1 MYRGAMQSSGREPSM
16 EDILASIKKVIAEEK
31 ELRTIVR
38 PAASTDEDQ
47 VAEGEFASDDDV
59 LELDQPLA
67 PAMDLGPPLIDEH
80 AAGKSRQALE
90 QLQTVAATVP
100 AAPPSAN
107 PLEDIIREMLRP
119 MLKQWLDEH
128 LPQMVDEHVKR
139 EISRITG
146 RPL

>member
-1 MYRGAMQSSGREPSM
+1 MQSPAREPSM

-31 ELRTIVR
+31 ELRGSVPPVDTV
-38 PAASTDEDQ
+38 EDAPLA
-47 VAEGEFASDDDV
+47 VETSEPGEDV

-67 PAMDLGPPLIDEH
+67 PPMDLGPPLVDELV
-80 AAGKSRQALE
+80 AGQSRQKLE
-90 QLQTVAATVP
+90 ALQTVAATIPP
-100 AAPPSAN
+100 APAVN
-107 PLEDIIREMLRP
+107 PLEEIIREMLRP

>member
-1 MYRGAMQSSGREPSM
+1 MQTPGREPSM

-31 ELRTIVR
+31 ELRTSVR
-38 PAASTDEDQ
+38 PLESQGDEPLPEDQ
-47 VAEGEFASDDDV
+47 PADEDV
-59 LELDQPLA
+59 LELNEPLA
-67 PAMDLGPPLIDEH
+67 PPMDLGPPLVDDQV
-80 AAGKSRQALE
+80 AGQSRQKLE
-90 QLQTVAATVP
+90 VLQTVAASVP
-100 AAPPSAN
+100 PAPTTN
-107 PLEDIIREMLRP
+107 PLEEIIRGMLRP

>member
-1 MYRGAMQSSGREPSM
+1 MQSTGREPSM

-31 ELRTIVR
+31 ELRTVVR
-38 PAASTDEDQ
+38 PAGSADEHEQADS
-47 VAEGEFASDDDV
+47 EGESDDV

-80 AAGKSRQALE
+80 AAGKSRYALE
-90 QLQTVAATVP
+90 QLQTVAATAP
-100 AAPPSAN
+100 AAQPSAN

>member
-1 MYRGAMQSSGREPSM
+1 MQSPGREPSM
-16 EDILASIKKVIAEEK
+16 EDILASIKKVIAKEK
-31 ELRTIVR
+31 ELRTSAAPVDAVEDEPLPEEVS
-38 PAASTDEDQ
+38 PADE
-47 VAEGEFASDDDV
+47 DV

-67 PAMDLGPPLIDEH
+67 PPIDLGPPLVDDQ
-80 AAGKSRQALE
+80 AAGKSRLALE
-90 QLQTVAATVP
+90 ELQTVAATVP
-100 AAPPSAN
+100 PSSAVN
-107 PLEDIIREMLRP
+107 PLEEIIRGMLRP

>member
-1 MYRGAMQSSGREPSM
+1 MQTGREPSM

-31 ELRTIVR
+31 ELRTTAPIDAV
-38 PAASTDEDQ
+38 DEPLPEDSL
-47 VAEGEFASDDDV
+47 GEEPEV
-59 LELDQPLA
+59 LELNEPLA
-67 PAMDLGPPLIDEH
+67 PPADLGPPLLDENI
-80 AAGKSRQALE
+80 AGHSRDALE

-100 AAPPSAN
+100 AAPQVN
-107 PLEDIIREMLRP
+107 PLEDMVREMLRP

>member
-1 MYRGAMQSSGREPSM
+1 MQPPGREPSM

-31 ELRTIVR
+31 ELRTTVR
-38 PAASTDEDQ
+38 PAGSADDDESLPEDEGASE
-47 VAEGEFASDDDV
+47 DDV

-67 PAMDLGPPLIDEH
+67 PPMDLGPPLIDDQI
-80 AAGKSRQALE
+80 AGQSRQRLE
-90 QLQTVAATVP
+90 ALQTVAATI
-100 AAPPSAN
+100 PPVSSVN
-107 PLEDIIREMLRP
+107 PLEEIIREMLRP

-128 LPQMVDEHVKR
+128 LPHMVDEHVKR

>member
-1 MYRGAMQSSGREPSM
+1 MQSPGREPSM

-31 ELRTIVR
+31 ELRTTVR
-38 PAASTDEDQ
+38 PVEA
-47 VAEGEFASDDDV
+47 DDDELPEELV
-59 LELDQPLA
+59 NDDILELDEPLA
-67 PAMDLGPPLIDEH
+67 PPVDLGPPLVDEQ
-80 AAGKSRQALE
+80 AAGKSRLALE

-100 AAPPSAN
+100 PPSSVN
-107 PLEDIIREMLRP
+107 PLEEIIREMLRP

-128 LPQMVDEHVKR
+128 LPHMVDEHVKR

>member
-1 MYRGAMQSSGREPSM
+1 MQSPGREPSM

-31 ELRTIVR
+31 ELRTSPPIEKF
-38 PAASTDEDQ
+38 EDQ
-47 VAEGEFASDDDV
+47 PLPEELASGEEQV

-67 PAMDLGPPLIDEH
+67 PPADLGPPLIDEGV
-80 AAGKSRQALE
+80 AGQSRQALE
-90 QLQTVAATVP
+90 QLSTIAASVP
-100 AAPPSAN
+100 AQPAVN
-107 PLEDIIREMLRP
+107 PLEDMVREMLKP

-139 EISRITG
+139 EITRITG